1 MSRATWNNVS
11 DGNSRWLCV
20 AGMVVLKLTPDCWLK
35 LARNTHT
42 LFELL
47 GGEIY
52 LVVSWYTLVCFIIH
66 IHHILHFC
74 VPRPKFLEPKW
85 SQPVKSTINY
95 SLIVIENILLA
106 TALYDSTKLFLNFS
120 TSSLLSAA
128 QNSNNFVESK
138 IA

>member
-1 MSRATWNNVS
+1 MLPFGKFSIEKS
-11 DGNSRWLCV
+11 DDFGKSGKKIINLFIQTLGLRNLSGCFSVHICV
-20 AGMVVLKLTPDCWLK
+20 
-35 LARNTHT
+35 
-42 LFELL
+42 F
-47 GGEIY
+47 Y
-52 LVVSWYTLVCFIIH
+52 SSYSS
-66 IHHILHFC
+66 HFAFC
-74 VPRPKFLEPKW
+74 IPRPKFLEPKW
-85 SQPVKSTINY
+85 SQPVKSIINY